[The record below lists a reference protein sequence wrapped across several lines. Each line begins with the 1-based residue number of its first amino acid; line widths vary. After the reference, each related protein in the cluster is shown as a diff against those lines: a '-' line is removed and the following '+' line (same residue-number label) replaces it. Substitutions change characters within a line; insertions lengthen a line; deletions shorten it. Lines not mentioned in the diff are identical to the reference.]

1 MSNRFMRLLLL
12 FVLAGW
18 QAAWAGSVP
27 APATSATTASDTEE
41 ALRQMQAAPP
51 RGLLYAI
58 SKNGHTAYLFGT
70 IHVGKANF
78 FPLDLAATQAMVQSS
93 ELVVELDASQTDKM
107 QAGLQRY
114 ATLPPPQT
122 LDGTLP
128 PLLKQRLHTQLDAL
142 AIPREAVQT
151 WKPWMATLTLTVGAL
166 KKLGYGFEYATE
178 FYFLSI
184 ANALNKPVTELEGI
198 DYQFQLF
205 DSIPPEDQLV
215 YLDESL
221 GYLEKQDMQADTQA
235 LIDAWLASDPAALQQ
250 ITLKSLQEAPRSAH
264 WVKQKLFTE
273 RNQHMAD
280 KIDQMLIAGRTPFVA
295 VGALHLTGTDGLPAL
310 LEKRGYRVVN
320 LYP

>member
-1 MSNRFMRLLLL
+1 MPNRIVRLLLI

-18 QAAWAGSVP
+18 QGVWAESALTLA
-27 APATSATTASDTEE
+27 APAATESAAAE
-41 ALRQMQAAPP
+41 ALKQMQAAPP

-78 FPLDLAATQAMVQSS
+78 FPLELTATQAMVQSS
-93 ELVVELDASQTDKM
+93 ELVVELDASQADKM

-122 LDGTLP
+122 LDSTLSP
-128 PLLKQRLHTQLDAL
+128 PLRQRLHTQLDAL

-178 FYFLSI
+178 FYFIAI
-184 ANALNKPVTELEGI
+184 ANALKKSVTELEGI

-205 DSIPPEDQLV
+205 DSIPPQDQLV

-221 GYLEKQDMQADTQA
+221 GYLEKNEMQADTQA
-235 LIDAWLASDPAALQQ
+235 LIDAWLASDPAALER

-273 RNQHMAD
+273 RNQRMAD
-280 KIDQMLIAGRTPFVA
+280 TIDRMLIEGRTPFVA

>member
-1 MSNRFMRLLLL
+1 MRLLLI

-18 QAAWAGSVP
+18 QAAWAESAAAPNTP
-27 APATSATTASDTEE
+27 AATATDAED

-51 RGLLYAI
+51 RGLLYEV
-58 SKNGHTAYLFGT
+58 SKNGHAGYLFGT
-70 IHVGKANF
+70 IHVGRADF
-78 FPLDLAATQAMVQSS
+78 FPLDLTATQAMAKSG
-93 ELVVELDASQTDKM
+93 ELVVELDASQTDKI
-107 QAGLQRY
+107 QAGLRRY
-114 ATLPPPQT
+114 ALLLPPQT
-122 LDGTLP
+122 LDTLLP
-128 PLLKQRLHTQLDAL
+128 SRLQQRLHAQLDAL
-142 AIPREAVQT
+142 AIPREAVQG
-151 WKPWMATLTLTVGAL
+151 WKPWMATMALTMGAL

-178 FYFLSI
+178 FYFISI
-184 ANALNKPVTELEGI
+184 ANALKMPVTELEGI

-205 DSIPPEDQLV
+205 DSIPPQDQLV

-221 GYLEKQDMQADTQA
+221 GYLEKNEMQADTRV

-250 ITLKSLQEAPRSAH
+250 ITLKSLQDSPRSAT

-280 KIDQMLIAGRTPFVA
+280 KIDRMLIEGRTPFVA